1 MAKAGKHKGD
11 ENLVP
16 MNRRTKGEQ
25 RQIARAG
32 GMASGAA
39 RRRKRDMQQ
48 ALNAILDMPLKAGR
62 VQQIRNLSEVKGK
75 NITAEQAMLLAMVN
89 KALKGD
95 VRAATF
101 VRDTAGCKPTDRVE
115 IDEVTAVVLTDEV
128 MDDEEWT

>member
-1 MAKAGKHKGD
+1 
-11 ENLVP
+11 
-16 MNRRTKGEQ
+16 
-25 RQIARAG
+25 
-32 GMASGAA
+32 
-39 RRRKRDMQQ
+39 MQQ
-48 ALNAILDMPLKAGR
+48 ALNAILDMPLKSGR

-128 MDDEEWT
+128 MDDEEEWT

>member
-1 MAKAGKHKGD
+1 
-11 ENLVP
+11 
-16 MNRRTKGEQ
+16 
-25 RQIARAG
+25 
-32 GMASGAA
+32 
-39 RRRKRDMQQ
+39 MQQ

-128 MDDEEWT
+128 MEDEWT

>member
-1 MAKAGKHKGD
+1 
-11 ENLVP
+11 
-16 MNRRTKGEQ
+16 
-25 RQIARAG
+25 
-32 GMASGAA
+32 
-39 RRRKRDMQQ
+39 MQQ
-48 ALNAILDMPLKAGR
+48 ALNAILDMPLKSGR

-75 NITAEQAMLLAMVN
+75 NITAEQAILLAMVN

-101 VRDTAGCKPTDRVE
+101 VRDTVGCKPTDRVE

>member
-1 MAKAGKHKGD
+1 
-11 ENLVP
+11 
-16 MNRRTKGEQ
+16 
-25 RQIARAG
+25 
-32 GMASGAA
+32 
-39 RRRKRDMQQ
+39 MQQ

-115 IDEVTAVVLTDEV
+115 LDEVTAVVLTDEV
-128 MDDEEWT
+128 MDYEEEWT

>member
-1 MAKAGKHKGD
+1 
-11 ENLVP
+11 
-16 MNRRTKGEQ
+16 
-25 RQIARAG
+25 
-32 GMASGAA
+32 
-39 RRRKRDMQQ
+39 MQQ

-128 MDDEEWT
+128 TEDEWT